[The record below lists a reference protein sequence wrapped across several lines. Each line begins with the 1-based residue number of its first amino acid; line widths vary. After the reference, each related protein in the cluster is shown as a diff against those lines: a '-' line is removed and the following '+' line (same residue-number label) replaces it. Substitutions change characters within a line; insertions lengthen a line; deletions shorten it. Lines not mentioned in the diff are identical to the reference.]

1 MFFLINNLARYIEE
15 HISVN
20 NKTPETLKH
29 PDIRIFI
36 EQQLGKK
43 YLKCT
48 IYMYVRILV
57 NKLQLCQ
64 NSKK

>member
-36 EQQLGKK
+36 EQQRQKIFK
-43 YLKCT
+43 VHYIHVCT
-48 IYMYVRILV
+48 
-57 NKLQLCQ
+57 NFG
-64 NSKK
+64 